1 MVTKLNRTE
10 SKRAEEPP
18 FKNIKAIY
26 DEPFRA
32 TFFKQNVVDDAMKGK
47 GPHLIGKTKD
57 IRKKHIYMRAC
68 ISDLAARKN
77 ELVKKHAGEEEI
89 LAVERELAQTEQKMR
104 ALIEKKMSADSAV
117 GKKLKEIAVDKVMHA
132 EEMKPG
138 FLAARKVLWMLER
151 NIPVTP
157 DNIGRSR
164 TDLLNASKSGYVLD
178 LSRDRRRVTLVWQP
192 VGEGAYFADEGRVIK
207 AYSDEEGTVVEIEDA
222 TGRNGLA
229 PIYSLE
235 TSLVFNKDGM
245 LLRYDDGNC
254 EFLRFTTRVDQRAFE
269 RQILEA
275 EARLREEAVKVYD
288 QIARGV
294 DEPVL
299 ATRKTRKK

>member
-1 MVTKLNRTE
+1 MVTKL
-10 SKRAEEPP
+10 KRAEEPP

-32 TFFKQNVVDDAMKGK
+32 TFFKQGIVDDAMKGK
-47 GPHLIGKTKD
+47 GPRLFGKTKD

-68 ISDLAARKN
+68 ISDLTARKN

-164 TDLLNASKSGYVLD
+164 TDLFDARKGADEYVLK
-178 LSRDRRRVTLVWQP
+178 LSRDRRRVTLIWQP
-192 VGEGAYFADEGRVIK
+192 VGEGTYFADEGRVIS
-207 AYSDEEGTVVEIEDA
+207 AYADAEGAVVRIKDA

-235 TSLVFNKDGM
+235 TSLVFNRDGM
-245 LLRYDDGNC
+245 MLRYDDGNC
-254 EFLRFTTRVDQRAFE
+254 EFLRFTKRVDQRAFE

-299 ATRKTRKK
+299 ATRKARKK